1 MRTRL
6 KHRAMVLTV
15 GVALATST
23 LAQDLADLQGVWIVI
38 DPAEVRQG
46 GGFPERITLQVSA
59 DAVTI
64 TRHPYG
70 PETYRLDGSGTP
82 LLDNRTGSVRLENGV
97 LSVMRT
103 RERVQRDGT
112 RSMTTSRETFRVI
125 DGVLRIERVAAGHA
139 PGESPV
145 RWSAGTTVRYQQQ
158 R

>member
-1 MRTRL
+1 MRTRP
-6 KHRAMVLTV
+6 KHRAIVLTV

-38 DPAEVRQG
+38 DSVEARQG
-46 GGFPERITLQVSA
+46 GGFSEQITLQVSA

-64 TRHPYG
+64 IQHPYG

-97 LSVMRT
+97 LSVIRT

-112 RSMTTSRETFRVI
+112 RSMTTSRETFHVV
-125 DGVLRIERVAAGHA
+125 DGVLLIDRVAAGHL
-139 PGESPV
+139 PGDSPV